1 MANTKTISEFKTKL
15 AGGGA
20 RPNLFEV
27 KMPNFPAGIV
37 NQYETSPWQAAERE
51 DFAFMCKAAQL
62 PASNTPSIPVPFRGR
77 ILKVAG
83 DRTFDDWTVTVINDE
98 DFRLRTAFEK
108 WANGISKLD
117 DGTGISNPT
126 AYMANAIVRQLGRG
140 NALENTT
147 NGKGKGNKNVVLKT
161 YTFVDMFPTE
171 ISTIDLS
178 YDSTD
183 TIEEFTVTFALQ
195 YYLVGY
201 QADAVTTQSSANLL
215 GDGAGSVPAVLSPN
229 NFLET
234 DDDD

>member
-1 MANTKTISEFKTKL
+1 MSKNTKTISEFKTKL

-27 KMPNFPAGIV
+27 KMPNFPAGIID
-37 NQYETSPWQAAERE
+37 QYQNSPWGKNEQE

-83 DRTFDDWTVTVINDE
+83 DRTFDDWTVTIINDE

-117 DGTGISNPT
+117 DGTGIANPT
-126 AYMANAIVRQLGRG
+126 SYMANAIVRQLGRG
-140 NALENTT
+140 NALENT
-147 NGKGKGNKNVVLKT
+147 NNREGKGNKSVVLKT
-161 YTFVDMFPTE
+161 YTFIDMFPTE

-201 QADAVTTQSSANLL
+201 QADGVSVHESANLM
-215 GDGAGSVPAVLSPN
+215 DQAGNVPATLSSNDFVDNDN
-229 NFLET
+229 N
-234 DDDD
+234 

>member
-1 MANTKTISEFKTKL
+1 MAETRTLSQFKSKL
-15 AGGGA
+15 IGGGT

-27 KMPNFPAGIV
+27 SIPTFPSAISEAWAAGDDSENGI
-37 NQYETSPWQAAERE
+37 
-51 DFAFMCKAAQL
+51 FKFLCKASVL
-62 PASNTPSIPVPFRGR
+62 PASNLGSVEVPFRGR

-83 DRTFDDWTVTVINDE
+83 DRTFDDWTVTIINDE

-117 DGTGISNPT
+117 DGTGIANPT

-140 NALENTT
+140 NALENT
-147 NGKGKGNKNVVLKT
+147 NNREGLGNKSVVLKT
-161 YTFVDMFPTE
+161 YTFIDMFPTE

-201 QADAVTTQSSANLL
+201 QADGVSVHDSANLIDSS
-215 GDGAGSVPAVLSPN
+215 GNVPATLSSNDFVDNDN
-229 NFLET
+229 N
-234 DDDD
+234 